1 MEATQ
6 KKRMWKVAR
15 IHFVF
20 TIIAGLLLFTIGG
33 WSGNEAS
40 ISYKLYN
47 FWAGLKVA
55 AFVILQPQ
63 TLLMGWVTKIE
74 SSKGNLEPASM
85 AWFVYALI
93 YIISIPIWSFCFG
106 WIFVPF
112 RTWLNHFPVH
122 GKKVF

>member
-1 MEATQ
+1 
-6 KKRMWKVAR
+6 MWKVAR

-47 FWAGLKVA
+47 FLAGLKVA
-55 AFVILQPQ
+55 VFVILQPQ

-85 AWFVYALI
+85 VWFIYALI

-106 WIFVPF
+106 WIYAKLVN
-112 RTWLNHFPVH
+112 WLNHFPVL
-122 GKKVF
+122 GKKN